1 MDRTVSIERGLAVPC
16 YNEARRLDLGALAR
30 LVDRA
35 PGLRLYAV
43 NDGSTDATLELL
55 QRLERDRP
63 DRVTIVDLATNQG
76 KAEAVRR
83 GLTEALAGGCETVGF
98 FDADLSTPVEEML
111 RLLECMCDQSCDV
124 LLGSRVK
131 LLGRQIERVAA
142 RHYLGRVFATAASLT
157 LDLPV
162 YDTQCGAKLFR
173 RTPALEEAL
182 ARPFL
187 SRWVFEVELLSR
199 VTRGPHAVP
208 VDRIREEPL
217 LVWRDVAGSKLTN
230 RAKVRA
236 AIDLARIA
244 WRSRVGQL

>member
-1 MDRTVSIERGLAVPC
+1 MNRTESIEQGLVVPC
-16 YNEARRLDLGALAR
+16 YNEARRLDLGALVK
-30 LVDRA
+30 LVDGE
-35 PGLRLYAV
+35 PGLRLFAV

-55 QRLERDRP
+55 RRLERDRP
-63 DRVTIVDLATNQG
+63 GRVTVVDLITNQG

-83 GLTEALAGGCETVGF
+83 GLFEALASGCETVGF
-98 FDADLSTPVEEML
+98 FDADMSTPVEEIL
-111 RLLECMCDQSCDV
+111 RLLECMRDKSCDI

-157 LDLPV
+157 LELPV
-162 YDTQCGAKLFR
+162 YDTLCGAKFFR

-199 VTRGPHAVP
+199 VTRGPHAIS
-208 VDRIREEPL
+208 VDRIQEEPL

-236 AIDLARIA
+236 VVDLARIA
-244 WRSRVGQL
+244 WKARLGQP

>member
-1 MDRTVSIERGLAVPC
+1 M
-16 YNEARRLDLGALAR
+16 
-30 LVDRA
+30 
-35 PGLRLYAV
+35 
-43 NDGSTDATLELL
+43 
-55 QRLERDRP
+55 
-63 DRVTIVDLATNQG
+63 
-76 KAEAVRR
+76 
-83 GLTEALAGGCETVGF
+83 
-98 FDADLSTPVEEML
+98 
-111 RLLECMCDQSCDV
+111 
-124 LLGSRVK
+124 K

-162 YDTQCGAKLFR
+162 YDTQCGAKFFR

-199 VTRGPHAVP
+199 VTRGPHAIS
-208 VDRIREEPL
+208 VDRIQEEPL

-236 AIDLARIA
+236 VVDLARIA
-244 WRSRVGQL
+244 WKARLGQP